1 MDAVNAQDAE
11 PQIRGESTSEHEWQS
26 WAGLSAL
33 DTFLPSHWLPVTAR
47 LVVVAPHP
55 DDEILACGGLL
66 AWQAR
71 RGGDCLVLAV
81 TDGEASHGDLDRE
94 AAASLAAARR
104 AESAA
109 GLSHLGLRHDC
120 VERLALPDGK
130 VSLQVEALAARLRQ
144 LLRPE
149 DRVISAWR
157 EDGHPDHEATA
168 LATAAACRDLG
179 CPLLE
184 APVWMWHWAAPGD
197 DRVPWRRL
205 SRFALPQD
213 LRARKVA
220 ALSAHLTQ
228 LTRRSPGEPAVL
240 GPAIIERNARACEY
254 FFA

>member
-1 MDAVNAQDAE
+1 MDALNAQDAE
-11 PQIRGESTSEHEWQS
+11 PLIRGEGTSELEWQS
-26 WAGLSAL
+26 WAGLSTL
-33 DTFLPSHWLPVTAR
+33 DDFMPSHWLPATSR

-81 TDGEASHGDLDRE
+81 TDGEASHGVPDPE
-94 AAASLAAARR
+94 AGARLAAARR

-109 GLSHLGLRHDC
+109 GLLQLGLSADR
-120 VERLALPDGK
+120 VGRLALPDGE
-130 VSLQVEALAARLRQ
+130 VSLYLETLAAHLRQ
-144 LLRPE
+144 LLRPG
-149 DRVISAWR
+149 DRVISTWR

-168 LATAAACRDLG
+168 LATAAACRDRG
-179 CPLLE
+179 CALLE

-197 DRVPWRRL
+197 DRVPWQRL
-205 SRFALPQD
+205 HRFALPQD
-213 LRARKVA
+213 IRARKVA

-228 LTRRSPGEPAVL
+228 LTSRSPDEPAVL
-240 GPAIIERNARACEY
+240 GPAIIERNARAFEY

>member
-1 MDAVNAQDAE
+1 MEAVNAQNAE
-11 PQIRGESTSEHEWQS
+11 PLIRGEGTSEHEWQS

-33 DTFLPSHWLPVTAR
+33 DAFMPSQWLPASSR

-66 AWQAR
+66 AWQAS
-71 RGGDCLVLAV
+71 RGGECLVLAV
-81 TDGEASHGDLDRE
+81 TDGEASHGVPDPKAGAR
-94 AAASLAAARR
+94 LAAARR

-109 GLSHLGLRHDC
+109 GLLQLGLSDDR
-120 VERLALPDGK
+120 VGRLALPDGE
-130 VSLQVEALAARLRQ
+130 VSLHLEALAAHLRR
-144 LLRPE
+144 LLRPG
-149 DRVISAWR
+149 DRVISTWR

-168 LATAAACRDLG
+168 LATAAACRDRG
-179 CPLLE
+179 CALLE

-205 SRFALPQD
+205 HRFALPQD
-213 LRARKVA
+213 IRARKVT

-228 LTRRSPGEPAVL
+228 LTSRSPDEPAVL